1 MKIFANNPAS
11 IGGTPLVRL
20 NKICSESD
28 NIFLAKIEGRNP
40 AYSVKCRIGAAMII
54 DAQAKGLLKKGMTII
69 EPTSGNT
76 GIGLAYAG
84 AAMGFKVSLIM
95 PDNMSIERRM
105 LMNAFGA
112 ECILTDG
119 KLGMQGSV
127 DMATELAK
135 KEPNKYFLPQQFENP
150 ANPAIHRKTTGN
162 EIWDDTDGKVD
173 VVVAGIGTG
182 GTITGIAQC
191 IKLDKNKDILAVG
204 IEPEGSPIVSQ
215 FLENKPMTPG
225 PHKIQGLGA
234 GFIPRTLDVGLLD
247 KVIKVGDNEAYEF
260 TKRLATEEGILAGI
274 SSGAAVYGA
283 LKAAEEMELKNK
295 VIVII
300 LPDSGERYLSS
311 NVF

>member
-191 IKLDKNKDILAVG
+191 IKNKDILAVG

-283 LKAAEEMELKNK
+283 LKVAEEMELKNK